1 MEPHKLP
8 KQEDVTEFEI
18 PAGRAAV
25 VRITPE
31 NKDAVLEMAMSMY
44 LGEQCKYCLRVFET
58 LDDLRAA
65 VYAGYHE
72 HGRVACKSCWDANN

>member
-1 MEPHKLP
+1 MLPHKLP
-8 KQEDVTEFEI
+8 KQEDVTEVEI
-18 PAGRAAV
+18 ESHKLEI

-31 NKDAVLEMAMSMY
+31 NRDAITEMAMSMY
-44 LGEQCKYCLRVFET
+44 LGERCKYCPKVFET
-58 LDDLRAA
+58 LDDLKMA